1 VSRIQREQHT
11 VSISGLDY
19 GLNVWDGG
27 GETTVLLL
35 HGYLDCG
42 LNWSF
47 LVDALGSFDWH
58 VVAPDW
64 RGHGESAWIGA
75 GGYYHFT
82 DYVRDLHQ
90 LVKFIGRK
98 RVVVV
103 GHSMGAMVAVH
114 WLSTR
119 PTNVI
124 GCILAEAVGP
134 QPLSADDYPKRL
146 GQWLQQTAPFDPSKV
161 QRPLR
166 DLADASTRIARQ
178 YRSLPADRVRQIAIN
193 TTRKRVDG
201 QLVWKFD
208 PLHRTTAPMPG
219 FPAITDAYLKA
230 IECPLFWIG
239 GENSLF
245 LRPELHKWLDQAQN
259 IAKVTL
265 SDAGHMLHTE
275 NPLSLSIEVTR
286 FIRSLDPSAA
296 ETRS

>member
-1 VSRIQREQHT
+1 MKPIQLQQKT
-11 VSISGLDY
+11 VPVSGLNY
-19 GLNVWDGG
+19 RLNVWDGG
-27 GETTVLLL
+27 GDTTVFLL

-47 LVDALGSFDWH
+47 FVDALGSFDWH

-64 RGHGESAWIGA
+64 RGHGESDWVGA

-90 LVKFIGRK
+90 LVKRIARQ
-98 RVVVV
+98 RIIIV

-119 PTNVI
+119 PANI
-124 GCILAEAVGP
+124 LGCILAEAVGP

-146 GQWLQQTAPFDPSKV
+146 GQWLKQTAPFDPAQV
-161 QRPLR
+161 QRPLN
-166 DLADASTRIARQ
+166 DLTDAGKRIARQ
-178 YRSLPADRVRQIAIN
+178 YRSMSPDRVMQIARN
-193 TTRKRVDG
+193 STRKRVDG

-208 PLHRTTAPMPG
+208 PLHRTIAPMPG
-219 FPAITDAYLKA
+219 FPSITDAYLKA
-230 IECPLFWIG
+230 IECPLYWIG

-265 SDAGHMLHTE
+265 SDTGHMLHTE
-275 NPLSLSIEVTR
+275 NPMALGIEVKR
-286 FIRSLDPSAA
+286 FIHSLD
-296 ETRS
+296 RS